1 MLLVGACGQEPAA
14 SPPVKG
20 APTTPPARVIVIGP
34 SSADTLAW
42 LGVGQ
47 AVVGVS
53 DYCTEP
59 SFDTLPRVG
68 GQLDPNLERI
78 AALDPDCVIVQ
89 GAHPRVEAWCA
100 QEGVRFQSWKTQS
113 VDAWYEEVATY
124 EAWFQVDPDDSP
136 LPAWRAAFDQVSL
149 PVDDPSQAAR
159 VLLVA
164 SRDPDRIARL
174 MVAGRG
180 SFLGEL
186 LEHIGMRSVFSDH
199 ERDYFDLAEESL
211 LELDPDLICELGG
224 TQSDRERLELWSA
237 AFPGLRAVQERRV
250 VSLQEEFIFR
260 PGPRMLDTVRL
271 MRARLLFHE

>member
-1 MLLVGACGQEPAA
+1 MLLVGACGQEPHA
-14 SPPVKG
+14 V
-20 APTTPPARVIVIGP
+20 PPAESAPANPPSRVIVIGP

-42 LGVGQ
+42 LGVGK

-53 DYCTEP
+53 DYCAEP
-59 SFDTLPRVG
+59 SFDALPRVG

-100 QEGVRFQSWKTQS
+100 REGVRFQSWKTQS
-113 VDAWYEEVATY
+113 VDAWYQEVATY
-124 EAWFQVDPDDSP
+124 ETWFQLDPADSP
-136 LPAWRAAFDQVSL
+136 LPAWRAEFAQHDFSVS
-149 PVDDPSQAAR
+149 DPSQAAR

-186 LEHIGMRSVFSDH
+186 LEHIGMRSVFADH

-224 TQSDRERLELWSA
+224 TQSDRERQELWSA
-237 AFPGLRAVQERRV
+237 AFPGLRAVRERRV
-250 VSLQEEFIFR
+250 IGLQEEFIFR

-271 MRARLLFHE
+271 MRDRLFDE